1 MTEHEMV
8 VWHQSMDMNL
18 SKLRETVKDKEAF
31 QAAVHGVSELD
42 TTEQLNTTTHVKK
55 NNALLVFTNV
65 GALLCRFKYGS
76 HHKTP
81 SQEHLE

>member
-1 MTEHEMV
+1 
-8 VWHQSMDMNL
+8 MDMNL
-18 SKLRETVKDKEAF
+18 SKLWEMVMDKEAF

-42 TTEQLNTTTHVKK
+42 TTEQLDTTTHINK
-55 NNALLVFTNV
+55 NSALLVFTNV

-76 HHKTP
+76 HPETP